1 MKDLLASRTGGQID
15 KLEFAKLFLESK
27 SCAEGTSRRNLLFLV
42 ETLKKNSHV
51 QRKVEEVKDSFT
63 EFEKGLLLLSKF
75 QIHKNLVKIKKNILI
90 CGQEFSKYFQD
101 YLGTPFVS
109 EYLFFSDPLSIISN
123 FENIRIF
130 NSLFHYQNL
139 F

>member
-42 ETLKKNSHV
+42 ETLKNNSHV
-51 QRKVEEVKDSFT
+51 QRKVEEVKESFT
-63 EFEKGLLLLSKF
+63 EFEKGLLFLSKF

-90 CGQEFSKYFQD
+90 CGREFSKYFQD
-101 YLGTPFVS
+101 YLGNPFVS
-109 EYLFFSDPLSIISN
+109 ECLFFSNPLSKISN
-123 FENIRIF
+123 SGNIMIYYFQFR
-130 NSLFHYQNL
+130 YQC
-139 F
+139 